1 MGTMHLP
8 TTQGAPSTGHC
19 GMRQQQVA
27 AMAFCSL
34 VIMMLSLSYEWR
46 DGYGSDSRC
55 KSETARGR
63 INCRRGFSHA
73 TERCQACQ
81 APLHTAFTERLA
93 WYLRWIGRESVR
105 GQQHERQRVGSEAVT
120 TSAGVCIDA
129 CIHSYLATRRAMC
142 QETETERMRFHRQT
156 PRSFSAHFS
165 IEGCLT
171 SPAHR
176 WYGDLNRSL
185 L

>member
-1 MGTMHLP
+1 MHLP
-8 TTQGAPSTGHC
+8 TTQGAPFKQNC
-19 GMRQQQVA
+19 GLRQQQIAVVA
-27 AMAFCSL
+27 FRGL
-34 VIMMLSLSYEWR
+34 VIMMRSLSYESAGCIR
-46 DGYGSDSRC
+46 LRLAMQIGDRREGSIVV
-55 KSETARGR
+55 EE
-63 INCRRGFSHA
+63 SHTQPNVVRPA
-73 TERCQACQ
+73 Q
-81 APLHTAFTERLA
+81 APLHTDLTERVA
-93 WYLRWIGRESVR
+93 WHLRWIGRESVR

-120 TSAGVCIDA
+120 KSAGVCVDG

-176 WYGDLNRSL
+176 WYCDLNRSL